1 VAARVLVVDDDEV
14 GRLTLAD
21 ILRLEGMQ
29 VQEASGGAEAIHM
42 LEQCGFDVMLLD
54 LKMPDVNG
62 LDVLEQTARL
72 APTTQVILF
81 TAHGSIESAIQA
93 VRHRAHDYLLKPV
106 ATEAIVE
113 SVRRAIER
121 RKMQLQRERL
131 LHAIDEKDL
140 SLLPGTADSVPHR
153 IRIDELV
160 LDLER
165 RSLSDGRQTL
175 ALTPAEMRL
184 LLALARQR
192 GQAVS
197 HGVLVAQVL
206 GYEVEAWEAPGMVR
220 PLISRLRHKLE
231 QLSGRRG
238 WITTVRGVGYSLRE
252 SGGESQ
258 PPA

>member
-1 VAARVLVVDDDEV
+1 VTTRILVVDDDDV
-14 GRLTLAD
+14 GRSTLAD

-29 VQEASGGAEAIHM
+29 VQEASGGADALRR
-42 LEQCGFDVMLLD
+42 LEQRGFDVMLLD
-54 LKMPDVNG
+54 LKMPDISG
-62 LDVLEQTARL
+62 LEVLEQTARL

-113 SVRRAIER
+113 SVRRALER
-121 RKMQLQRERL
+121 RKAHLQREQL
-131 LHAIDEKDL
+131 LHAIDEKEL
-140 SLLPGTADSVPHR
+140 ALLPGSDGSGPRH
-153 IRIDELV
+153 IQIEELR

-165 RSLSDGRQTL
+165 RSLSDGRRSL
-175 ALTPAEMRL
+175 ALTPAEMRM
-184 LLALARQR
+184 LLALLRQR
-192 GQAVS
+192 GQVVS
-197 HGVLVAQVL
+197 HGVLVAQVQ

-238 WITTVRGVGYSLRE
+238 WITTVRGIGYSL
-252 SGGESQ
+252 GNSQ
-258 PPA
+258 TET